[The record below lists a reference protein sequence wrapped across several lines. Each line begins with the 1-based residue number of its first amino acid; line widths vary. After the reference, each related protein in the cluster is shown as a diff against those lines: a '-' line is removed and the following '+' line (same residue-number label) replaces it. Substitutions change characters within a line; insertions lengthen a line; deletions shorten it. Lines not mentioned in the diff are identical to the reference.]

1 MDGKNRAASS
11 YLSPGNPPAD
21 KEQNDP
27 LAQVFHNACSYNFFA
42 MAELLHRLAK
52 GEKGTPELSLRDDPA
67 QETLRFSADA
77 SLAFPCS
84 DISALKRDTS
94 GAFRMTTTFMG
105 LQGSQSPLPGYYL
118 DHLAWKAVHEQ
129 SPVGDFLDMFSH
141 RLTQFVWHIWRKYR
155 YHISFRNGG
164 VDAFSQRMYSL
175 VGLGHRQLRDKLAI
189 NHSKMLAYSGI
200 LANPGRSPE
209 IICGLVSHCFDLSE
223 VTLQNWQRRKV
234 DIEPDQQN
242 SLGSYSLKNGEKLAG
257 RSVLGNFVL
266 GTRVPDLSGKFQLSI
281 TSLTRKQFLSFLPSG
296 ENFLPLTMFVSFI
309 LRDQLAWDLH
319 LGLAPEQ
326 VGAMRCPQLEQLG
339 APPVLPELLKS
350 ENGLILVTGATGSGK
365 STTLAAMVGYL
376 NQHADAHILTL
387 EDPVEYLYAS
397 QRCLIQQREIGL
409 HCMTFASGLRAALR
423 EDPDVI
429 LLGELRDSETI
440 RLALTAAETG
450 HLVLATLHTRGAA
463 QAVERLVDSFP
474 AQEKDPV
481 RNQLAGSLRAVL
493 SQKLE
498 VDKQEGRV
506 ALFELLINT
515 PAVGNLIR
523 EGKTHQL
530 PHVIQTGQQVGMIT
544 FQQSYQ
550 QRVGEGRL

>member
-1 MDGKNRAASS
+1 MNMEEIVA
-11 YLSPGNPPAD
+11 LSV
-21 KEQNDP
+21 K
-27 LAQVFHNACSYNFFA
+27 HN
-42 MAELLHRLAK
+42 
-52 GEKGTPELSLRDDPA
+52 
-67 QETLRFSADA
+67 
-77 SLAFPCS
+77 
-84 DISALKRDTS
+84 
-94 GAFRMTTTFMG
+94 
-105 LQGSQSPLPGYYL
+105 
-118 DHLAWKAVHEQ
+118 
-129 SPVGDFLDMFSH
+129 
-141 RLTQFVWHIWRKYR
+141 
-155 YHISFRNGG
+155 
-164 VDAFSQRMYSL
+164 
-175 VGLGHRQLRDKLAI
+175 
-189 NHSKMLAYSGI
+189 
-200 LANPGRSPE
+200 
-209 IICGLVSHCFDLSE
+209 VS
-223 VTLQNWQRRKV
+223 
-234 DIEPDQQN
+234 
-242 SLGSYSLKNGEKLAG
+242 
-257 RSVLGNFVL
+257 
-266 GTRVPDLSGKFQLSI
+266 
-281 TSLTRKQFLSFLPSG
+281 
-296 ENFLPLTMFVSFI
+296 
-309 LRDQLAWDLH
+309 DLH
-319 LGLAPEQ
+319 LCSAWPARWRIRGRMEAAPFDAPDVEELLREWLDDDQRAILLENGQLDFAVSLALRLLPSH
-326 VGAMRCPQLEQLG
+326 CPQLEQLG
-339 APPVLPELLKS
+339 APAVLPELLKS

-550 QRVGEGRL
+550 QRVKEGRL